1 MFLFTFAASVLSAA
15 PPHTVYPEPA
25 LPSGWASQ
33 FSKAVGDE
41 IFKVTLAVHEQNMDR
56 IREMALDVSTP
67 DSSAYGKYLDQAQ
80 IDEITAPAA
89 ADVAALR

>member
-1 MFLFTFAASVLSAA
+1 MFLFTFAASVFVGA

-41 IFKVTLAVHEQNMDR
+41 IF
-56 IREMALDVSTP
+56 MATRFS
-67 DSSAYGKYLDQAQ
+67 
-80 IDEITAPAA
+80 
-89 ADVAALR
+89 R